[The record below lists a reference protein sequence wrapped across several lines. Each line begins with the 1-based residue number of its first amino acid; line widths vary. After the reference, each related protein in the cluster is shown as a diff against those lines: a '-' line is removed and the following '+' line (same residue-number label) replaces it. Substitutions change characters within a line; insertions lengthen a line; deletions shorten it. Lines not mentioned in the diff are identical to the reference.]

1 MQVLGLSLPSGL
13 SWGRQQ
19 PWVRQAG
26 LEGTAVSPEV
36 PHWAHPQP
44 STQPTQLSALHITSL
59 SFGHGELSGLAEL
72 GRNKSSLAPAGLGT
86 KCLDLCCELMAAGAG
101 PAAPRGSSKQH
112 RGRVAAHRACP
123 QKPCEQCTTSYRKQS
138 FISFPWTSVATP
150 GRREGISHALAD
162 VLTYVRLNFFF
173 FLYFKKKNWISP

>member
-1 MQVLGLSLPSGL
+1 MGRGNQIHTRFKLESRGNQVRKVIKMLQSTTARTGNLCGNKTTFGGHFACRVCQTFPCIALRQSSPHQTRSQSKGMQVLGLSLPLGL

-59 SFGHGELSGLAEL
+59 SSGHGELPSLADL

-86 KCLDLCCELMAAGAG
+86 MCLGL
-101 PAAPRGSSKQH
+101 
-112 RGRVAAHRACP
+112 
-123 QKPCEQCTTSYRKQS
+123 
-138 FISFPWTSVATP
+138 
-150 GRREGISHALAD
+150 
-162 VLTYVRLNFFF
+162 VL
-173 FLYFKKKNWISP
+173 